1 MFWQSKVIHESHT
14 NPYTDKVSKL
24 CVRID
29 IHLDN
34 PIVDGSANIFL
45 SRA

>member
-1 MFWQSKVIHESHT
+1 MKSRT
-14 NPYTDKVSKL
+14 NPYTEKVSKL

-34 PIVDGSANIFL
+34 PIVDGSANFFL